1 MKISL
6 LRSVAN
12 DMVTSHQLIKLD
24 KTKKEGYLPQLAVKL
39 PTTSKALLST
49 LEISISKKI

>member
-12 DMVTSHQLIKLD
+12 DMVTCHQLIKLD
-24 KTKKEGYLPQLAVKL
+24 IKKEGYIPQLAVKL
-39 PTTSKALLST
+39 PTTSKALHST